1 MVSRGVV
8 MGMGERELELEL
20 EYWVRRQRGEGNGPG
35 KVTWTGP
42 VVFAYLRSAGAL

>member
-1 MVSRGVV
+1 MVSRGEM

-20 EYWVRRQRGEGNGPG
+20 EYRVRRQRGEGNGPG
-35 KVTWTGP
+35 RITLVGS